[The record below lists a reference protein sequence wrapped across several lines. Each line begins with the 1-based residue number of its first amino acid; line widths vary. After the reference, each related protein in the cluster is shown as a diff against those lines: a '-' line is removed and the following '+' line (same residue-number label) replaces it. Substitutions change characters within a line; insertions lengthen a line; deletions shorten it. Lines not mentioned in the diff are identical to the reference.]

1 MLVPTNTGLPSAAS
15 LLRGRAKVEYMTISE
30 LKEFVITAP
39 SLDIDFLWKNGGVML
54 FALSAPKSF
63 NAPSPHC
70 ENTHAVGALHP
81 NTVLAKV
88 ELGVAVRQHRMW
100 GQLQM
105 VTNQRWL
112 PLKQASKVVK
122 NNALPSMR
130 FLF

>member
-1 MLVPTNTGLPSAAS
+1 MGDICFYKLVPTNTGLPSAAS

-39 SLDIDFLWKNGGVML
+39 SQDIDFLWKNGGVML

-70 ENTHAVGALHP
+70 DNTHAVGALQ
-81 NTVLAKV
+81 LK
-88 ELGVAVRQHRMW
+88 LGVAVRQHRMW